1 MPTSTISIVTPSFN
15 QGMFIERTVRSVL
28 GQGYPKLEYVVM
40 DGGSTD
46 NTLNLLQPYV
56 QHFHHFSSGPDQGQA
71 DAIACGFGQTSGDIM
86 AYLNSDD
93 LLAPGALH
101 FVADYF
107 DQHPEVDFVYSHRC
121 FIDTDDRVIGYW
133 FLPPHTNYL
142 MRRWDLIPQET
153 CFWRRR
159 LFEAVGNVDSSYGFA
174 MDYELFVRMMA
185 RGKFGR
191 VNRFLAAFRRHEFS
205 KTIQQF
211 ATVGTSEVR
220 AIREKH
226 GISEHPR
233 DQFFHTWFWLLV
245 EHAGQRLAHSKN
257 SLPGAFRGLGYS
269 YDDVWGGWLWGI
281 ADSR

>member
-1 MPTSTISIVTPSFN
+1 
-15 QGMFIERTVRSVL
+15 MFIERTVRSVL

-46 NTLNLLQPYV
+46 STLNLLQSHV
-56 QHFHHFSSGPDQGQA
+56 QHFHHFSSGPDRGQA
-71 DAIACGFGQTSGDIM
+71 DAIARGFGQTSGDIM

-101 FVADYF
+101 FVASFF
-107 DQHPEVDFVYSHRC
+107 DRHPEVDFIYSHRC
-121 FIDTDDRVIGYW
+121 IINAYDRVIGYW
-133 FLPPHTNYL
+133 FLPPHANYL

-159 LFEAVGNVDSSYGFA
+159 LFEAVGNIDSSYGFA

-185 RGKFGR
+185 RGKFHR
-191 VNRFLAAFRRHEFS
+191 VNRFLAAFRRHESS

-245 EHAGQRLAHSKN
+245 EHAGLRLANSKK
-257 SLPGAFRGLGYS
+257 SLPGAFRGLGYN
-269 YDDVWGGWLWGI
+269 YDEVWGGWLRGR
-281 ADSR
+281 ANSK